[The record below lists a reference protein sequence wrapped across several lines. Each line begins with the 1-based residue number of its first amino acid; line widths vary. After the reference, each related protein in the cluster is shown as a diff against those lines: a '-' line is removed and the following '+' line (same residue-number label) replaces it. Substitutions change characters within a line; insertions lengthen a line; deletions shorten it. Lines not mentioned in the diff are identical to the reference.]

1 MTAPE
6 PRSGGLDANARGIL
20 ILVVAVVIGAL
31 LLWKVD
37 DGGRSTATKVEA
49 GTNPSS
55 APNTTAD
62 LSSDTTSTSTISPIT
77 SSSTSAGTQGHQPGQ
92 VSVVVLN
99 GGGPVGAAAATTSQI
114 KSKGY
119 MAGPAGNANLKVD
132 TTVIYYADGY
142 IQDATAVAALLGK
155 ASGAAQPKPASAL
168 GKGAETA
175 NVVVVLG
182 KDAPPV
188 SGGSSTTVAGGTSTT
203 TSGATSTTA
212 SGSTTSGTG

>member
-20 ILVVAVVIGAL
+20 ILVVAVAVGAL
-31 LLWKVD
+31 LLWKAD
-37 DGGRSTATKVEA
+37 DGGTATATRVDTVTE
-49 GTNPSS
+49 GPS

-62 LSSDTTSTSTISPIT
+62 LGSDTTSTSTIAPVST
-77 SSSTSAGTQGHQPGQ
+77 TSAPKSQAHQPGE
-92 VSVVVLN
+92 VSVIVLN
-99 GGGPVGAAAATTSQI
+99 GGGPVGAAAATTNQI

-119 MAGPAGNANLKVD
+119 MAGPAGNANAKVD

-142 IQDATAVAALLGK
+142 DQDAAAVAALLGRE
-155 ASGAAQPKPASAL
+155 AGAAQPKPSSAL
-168 GKGAETA
+168 GKGAESS

-188 SGGSSTTVAGGTSTT
+188 SGASGS
-203 TSGATSTTA
+203 TSTTA
-212 SGSTTSGTG
+212 AGSTTSGTG